1 MQKVFLDSG
10 ERGGNH
16 KKKVGSNVGAAL
28 STLDAT
34 DGRHND
40 VKAATDNMA
49 SIGTTNT
56 SNTSS
61 GPVLNAMQHGVESI
75 ATKANFPSTYATN
88 LSHTSSTKANH
99 WKLEANVPN
108 DADYNVWLP
117 LAPVHEVNDRM
128 KNSLYGYFIG
138 KRLAFPIVEWFVCNN
153 CEKYGLKKVTT
164 VKEFFFFKFSSK
176 EGVDSVLRDGTW
188 IIREIPIFLNKWSPF
203 VSLLKEEL
211 SHVPV
216 WVKFH
221 DVPLVAYTSDGLS
234 FMATKIGNGYTKE
247 TIRIEYEWV
256 PPRCSTYL
264 LYGHSLVDC
273 PKAAPNRVVNSM
285 DKDKCQK
292 SGTDDECFIEV
303 KKKKTGGTINSLKT
317 TPFVATSKAS
327 KLGYNKE
334 SPNNKGN
341 GFFSLSY
348 SFGALNVENLIIEKV
363 ETSNKATTSGMQE
376 ERQTSTPLFK
386 KTNVFGKQI
395 LEGKLVLVDDDR
407 KPIDKVDYAGNTGSE
422 DKVEPID
429 NETTS
434 FLGIKTNGVGY
445 GIRSLFKQWRD
456 AVVDDDYDPYDDMY
470 ESQDVFENIQTI
482 YDDLDIK
489 VLGRKKK

>member
-61 GPVLNAMQHGVESI
+61 EPVLNAMQHGVEYI
-75 ATKANFPSTYATN
+75 ATKANFPSTYATK
-88 LSHTSSTKANH
+88 LSLTSSTKENH
-99 WKLEANVPN
+99 RKLEANVPN

-117 LAPVHEVNDRM
+117 LDPVHE
-128 KNSLYGYFIG
+128 L
-138 KRLAFPIVEWFVCNN
+138 
-153 CEKYGLKKVTT
+153 
-164 VKEFFFFKFSSK
+164 SSI

-188 IIREIPIFLNKWSPF
+188 IIREILIFLNKWSPSDKGKGRTSGANDEGF
-203 VSLLKEEL
+203 IG
-211 SHVPV
+211 
-216 WVKFH
+216 VKR
-221 DVPLVAYTSDGLS
+221 
-234 FMATKIGNGYTKE
+234 K
-247 TIRIEYEWV
+247 
-256 PPRCSTYL
+256 
-264 LYGHSLVDC
+264 
-273 PKAAPNRVVNSM
+273 
-285 DKDKCQK
+285 K
-292 SGTDDECFIEV
+292 SGGNNGGNIDLKMVLV
-303 KKKKTGGTINSLKT
+303 KPKTHYRPKVKQSTQGTSNFPKT
-317 TPFVATSKAS
+317 TPLAGTNNASTSC
-327 KLGYNKE
+327 YNKE
-334 SPNNKGN
+334 SPSNKGN
-341 GFFSLSY
+341 GLFSLSN
-348 SFGALNVENLIIEKV
+348 SFEALNVEGPIIEEV
-363 ETSNKATTSGMQE
+363 TTSNKAT
-376 ERQTSTPLFK
+376 
-386 KTNVFGKQI
+386 I
-395 LEGKLVLVDDDR
+395 LGKLVLVDDDR

-456 AVVDDDYDPYDDMY
+456 AVVDDDYDPYDDDMY
-470 ESQDVFENIQTI
+470 EGHEILKNIQTI
-482 YDDLDIK
+482 CDNFDIK
-489 VLGRKKK
+489 VRGRKKK